1 MNDVNP
7 NSTDNTNPVFSDL
20 KISFPSKNITRQ
32 LVAMMI
38 GFNNNGTKLI
48 SEIFNHE
55 DKTYTGTAIVGN
67 TKYVGP

>member
-1 MNDVNP
+1 MYGQMNDVNP

-48 SEIFNHE
+48 S
-55 DKTYTGTAIVGN
+55 
-67 TKYVGP
+67 